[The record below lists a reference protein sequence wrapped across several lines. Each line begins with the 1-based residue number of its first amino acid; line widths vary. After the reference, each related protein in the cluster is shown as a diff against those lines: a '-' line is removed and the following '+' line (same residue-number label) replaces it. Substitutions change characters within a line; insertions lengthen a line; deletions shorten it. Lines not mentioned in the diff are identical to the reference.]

1 MTPSEEPQTPLAES
15 AAQIHE
21 LFKTLC
27 AQGFSEWQAL
37 RLLGVFMAETMRNSS
52 GDDD

>member
-37 RLLGVFMAETMRNSS
+37 RLLGVFLAEAMRSS
-52 GDDD
+52 DD

>member
-1 MTPSEEPQTPLAES
+1 VTPSEEPQTPLADA

-21 LFKTLC
+21 LFSTLF

-37 RLLGVFMAETMRNSS
+37 RLLGVFRAESMRNS
-52 GDDD
+52 DD